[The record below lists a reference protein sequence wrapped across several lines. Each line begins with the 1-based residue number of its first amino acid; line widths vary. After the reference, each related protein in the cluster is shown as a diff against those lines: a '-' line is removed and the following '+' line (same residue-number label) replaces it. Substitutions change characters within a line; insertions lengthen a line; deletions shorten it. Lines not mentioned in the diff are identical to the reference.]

1 MVIFYLRKESVK
13 LKSIL
18 KAYTINGAFSL
29 FREDEIGS
37 IKKGKIADVILLDKD
52 LFKIPSHEI
61 HQTKV
66 IMTIFNGKIVYI
78 DNI

>member
-1 MVIFYLRKESVK
+1 MVLLVF
-13 LKSIL
+13 LK
-18 KAYTINGAFSL
+18 
-29 FREDEIGS
+29 EDEIGS

-66 IMTIFNGKIVYI
+66 TMTIFNGKIVYN